1 MDFSKS
7 VNVDMTFLEN
17 KKKKLFFPAFFQN
30 KAFSKN
36 DIMVGADSELQSYF
50 SGIEM
55 YKEHLKCLSR
65 ISFVKDLKS
74 LPILLTMQIPLNS
87 NTLYKQ
93 LMWPGSTSY
102 YTVPST
108 MPKKKTDEL
117 LTYSIMPVAQED
129 IDYSDPIFHLS
140 SDKNW
145 IINGYAKDN
154 SHINPDFPMLEKER
168 RLGEVTYVDAHALLV
183 NTDLMVTKPKW
194 HTKGSAFI
202 AKGILYNGGVM
213 FALLNGNNPAGRA
226 IVTNSGKFNVIF
238 EVPHDGFYTVGVANY
253 LAYYNTMEN
262 RLLVQGGWFEK

>member
-1 MDFSKS
+1 
-7 VNVDMTFLEN
+7 
-17 KKKKLFFPAFFQN
+17 
-30 KAFSKN
+30 
-36 DIMVGADSELQSYF
+36 
-50 SGIEM
+50 
-55 YKEHLKCLSR
+55 
-65 ISFVKDLKS
+65 
-74 LPILLTMQIPLNS
+74 
-87 NTLYKQ
+87 
-93 LMWPGSTSY
+93 
-102 YTVPST
+102 

-117 LTYSIMPVAQED
+117 LTYSIMPIAQED

-154 SHINPDFPMLEKER
+154 SHINPSFPMLAKER
-168 RLGEVTYVDAHALLV
+168 RLGKVTYVDAHALLV

-213 FALLNGNNPAGRA
+213 FALLNGNLPAGRA